1 MLRRKPEGKGA
12 VLIEGPKRCGKPATA
27 GKTAAAILCMD
38 EPRRRAEN
46 VMLSGSDPQRLL
58 RGETPRLIDEWQP
71 APKLWDAVRVETAC
85 RGSTGRFILTGSAVP
100 PETDEITH
108 SGAGRFSP
116 LCMRTMSL
124 YESGDST
131 GDVTMSELFSGPESI
146 DGTGDAD
153 TERPAFLICRGGWPQ
168 AVGMR
173 PEIALD
179 QAFGYCEAI
188 VRSDLSRADGVR
200 KSPDRVR
207 KLMRSYARVQGAQA
221 AYKAVGEDMGGND
234 GHPVSAETAAMYIGA
249 LKRIFV
255 AEDMPAWNPNLRSK
269 AAIRS
274 PGRAIIPIPPSRR
287 RLLAPAQAAF
297 CPT

>member
-1 MLRRKPEGKGA
+1 M
-12 VLIEGPKRCGKPATA
+12 T
-27 GKTAAAILCMD
+27 
-38 EPRRRAEN
+38 
-46 VMLSGSDPQRLL
+46 LSELGPQRLL
-58 RGETPRLIDEWQP
+58 RGETPRLPDERQF
-71 APKLWDAVRVETAC
+71 APELWHAVRFETDH
-85 RGSTGRFILTGSAVP
+85 RGSTGQFILTGSAVP

-108 SGAGRFSP
+108 SGAGRFSL

-131 GDVTMSELFSGPESI
+131 GDVSLSDLFSGPESI

-153 TERPAFLICRGGWPQ
+153 IERLAFLIYRGGWPQ

-179 QAFGYCEAI
+179 QAFDYCEAI
-188 VRSDLSRADGVR
+188 VRSDLPRAGGVR

-207 KLMRSYARVQGAQA
+207 KLMRSCARAQGAQA
-221 AYKAVGEDMGGND
+221 AYKAVGEDMGGNG

-249 LKRIFV
+249 LKSIFV

-269 AAIRS
+269 TAIRTS
-274 PGRAIIPIPPSRR
+274 DTRYYSAPSIATASLGLGPDGLLSDLKTPGLLFETLAVRDLRIYADALNGKGHAI
-287 RLLAPAQAAF
+287 AATRTVWNAM
-297 CPT
+297 P

>member
-1 MLRRKPEGKGA
+1 MRETGDGWKDS
-12 VLIEGPKRCGKPATA
+12 
-27 GKTAAAILCMD
+27 AAILCMD

-71 APKLWDAVRVETAC
+71 APKLWDAVRFETAC

-108 SGAGRFSP
+108 SGAGRFSW
-116 LCMRTMSL
+116 LRMRTMSL

-131 GDVTMSELFSGPESI
+131 GDVSLSELFSGPESI

-153 TERPAFLICRGGWPQ
+153 IERLAFLICRGGWPQ

-179 QAFGYCEAI
+179 QAFDYCEAI
-188 VRSDLSRADGVR
+188 VRSDLPHADGVR

-207 KLMRSYARVQGAQA
+207 KLMRSYAKVQGAQA
-221 AYKAVGEDMGGND
+221 PYKAVGEDMGGND

-249 LKRIFV
+249 LKNIFV

-287 RLLAPAQAAF
+287 RLLAPAQTAF